1 MKKSIRFRE
10 FQRIR
15 ESGAPRVWPLER
27 PMYMPRK
34 AYQMDYE
41 DMRRETTNRSLVKEW
56 PRAEDML
63 GDMLGRVYL
72 YVSEMANR
80 KYAQR
85 SHRPPLRRH
94 TYKGFRVVSDG
105 ASRLLR
111 NAGAVI
117 GKGINAI
124 RKVTRRLRK
133 HGVNGN

>member
-1 MKKSIRFRE
+1 
-10 FQRIR
+10 
-15 ESGAPRVWPLER
+15 
-27 PMYMPRK
+27 MYMPRK

-94 TYKGFRVVSDG
+94 TYKGYRAVSDG

-124 RKVTRRLRK
+124 RKVTKRLRK

>member
-1 MKKSIRFRE
+1 MKKHRLFRE
-10 FQRIR
+10 YQRVR

-56 PRAEDML
+56 PRAEDLL

-94 TYKGFRVVSDG
+94 TYKSFRVVSDG

-124 RKVTRRLRK
+124 RKVTSRLRK

>member
-1 MKKSIRFRE
+1 MKTQMFRE
-10 FQRIR
+10 YQRVR

-34 AYQMDYE
+34 DYQLNYE
-41 DMRRETTNRSLVKEW
+41 VLRREQTKGTLVKEH
-56 PRAEDML
+56 PRVEDML
-63 GDMLGRVYL
+63 DMLGRVYL
-72 YVSEMANR
+72 YISERANR
-80 KYAQR
+80 LNAHR
-85 SHRPPLRRH
+85 LHRPPLRRH
-94 TYKGFRVVSDG
+94 TYKGFREVSDG

-124 RKVTRRLRK
+124 RKVTSRLRK

>member
-1 MKKSIRFRE
+1 MFRE
-10 FQRIR
+10 DERIR

-27 PMYMPRK
+27 PLYMPRK

-41 DMRRETTNRSLVKEW
+41 SLRREQTKRTLVKEH
-56 PRAEDML
+56 PRVEDML
-63 GDMLGRVYL
+63 DMLGRVYL

-85 SHRPPLRRH
+85 PRSKPLRMYIIR
-94 TYKGFRVVSDG
+94 GFRAVAEAV
-105 ASRLLR
+105 SRLLR

-124 RKVTRRLRK
+124 RKVTSRLRK

>member
-1 MKKSIRFRE
+1 
-10 FQRIR
+10 
-15 ESGAPRVWPLER
+15 
-27 PMYMPRK
+27 MPRK

-56 PRAEDML
+56 PRAEDLL

-85 SHRPPLRRH
+85 SHRRPLETARPPLRRH
-94 TYKGFRVVSDG
+94 TYKSFRVVSDG

-124 RKVTRRLRK
+124 RKVTKRLRK